1 MFRRILAAALLC
13 VPAVA
18 HADWY
23 EASSSHFVVYSEQK
37 PETLKTFA
45 TNLERFDKAVRV
57 RYGLRDDPVGKANRV
72 TVYVID
78 DTGDVAKLAGERFV
92 AGFYRPRAGGSLA
105 IVPRNAGGGGSTD
118 LSPQAIL
125 LHEYTHHLMWT
136 NFSDAAFPGWFVEG
150 FAESLATAVF
160 EKEGSVLFGYPPQYR
175 GWGLMAGNALP
186 MEKMLVADTL
196 KLNDEQTDG
205 LYGRGWLLL
214 HYLTFGKARD
224 GQLAAYIKAINDG
237 KSSKEAASAF
247 GDLRKLDRELEA
259 YKKGRFAAI
268 RIGAAAL
275 SIGEVTIRKLGPGEA
290 ATMDV
295 RIRSKNGVDA
305 KTAPRVY
312 EAAKKA
318 AAPYP
323 NDPAAQIVF
332 AETAHDV
339 GNYAEAEAA
348 ADRALAADPKAIDAW
363 VYKAKARIGAAL
375 KAGDKSK
382 ESWAAIRK
390 AIVSA
395 NRLDPDDPEP
405 LVLYYQSFVLSDQP
419 PSETAKKGLG
429 RALELA
435 PEDSELRLNVATL
448 ALRDGRKDDARA
460 RLAPLAYQPHNK
472 DMAMLASALITLIDS
487 GKIDDAIKALDPQQD
502 KPEGS
507 ASAKQAPEVT
517 KSAN

>member
-1 MFRRILAAALLC
+1 MFRKLLTLTLL
-13 VPAVA
+13 VAPITA

-23 EASSSHFVVYSEQK
+23 EASTAHFVVYSEQR

-57 RYGLRDDPVGKANRV
+57 RFRLPDEPVGKANRV
-72 TVYVID
+72 TVYVVD
-78 DTGDVAKLAGERFV
+78 DTGDVARLAGNRGV

-105 IVPRNAGGGGSTD
+105 IVPRSSGGGGDAD
-118 LSPQAIL
+118 LNPQAIL

-136 NFSDAAFPGWFVEG
+136 NFSDAAFPAWFVEG

-196 KLNDEQTDG
+196 KLNDQQTDG

-214 HYLTFGKARD
+214 HYLTFGKARE
-224 GQLAAYIKAINDG
+224 GQLGAYIKAINEG
-237 KSSKEAASAF
+237 KSSKEAASVF

-259 YKKGRFAAI
+259 YKTGRFSALRVA
-268 RIGAAAL
+268 AAAL
-275 SIGEVTIRKLGPGEA
+275 PIGEVTIRKLGPGEA

-312 EAAKKA
+312 EAARKA

-323 NDPAAQIVF
+323 NDPAVQIVF

-348 ADRALAADPKAIDAW
+348 ADRALAVDPKATDAW
-363 VYKAKARIGAAL
+363 VYKAKARIGAAM
-375 KAGDKSK
+375 KAGDRSK

-390 AIVSA
+390 AIVTA
-395 NRLDPDDPEP
+395 NRIDPDDPEP
-405 LVLYYQSFVLSDQP
+405 LILYFQSFVLIDQP
-419 PSETAKKGLG
+419 PSDPAKKGLN

-435 PEDSELRLNVATL
+435 PEDRELRLNVATL
-448 ALRDGRKDDARA
+448 DLREGRKDEARA
-460 RLAPLAYQPHNK
+460 RLAPLAYQPHSRE
-472 DMAMLASALITLIDS
+472 MAALATALIALIDS
-487 GKIDDAIKALDPQQD
+487 GKIDDAIKALDP
-502 KPEGS
+502 KPD
-507 ASAKQAPEVT
+507 APDAPNKKER
-517 KSAN
+517 

>member
-1 MFRRILAAALLC
+1 MLHRIFALALLFAPAAAR
-13 VPAVA
+13 
-18 HADWY
+18 ADWY
-23 EASSSHFVVYSEQK
+23 EASSAHFVVYSEQR

-57 RYGLRDDPVGKANRV
+57 RFGLPDEPVGKANRV

-78 DTGDVAKLAGERFV
+78 DADDVAKLAGMRMV

-105 IVPRNAGGGGSTD
+105 LVPRVAGGGGSTD
-118 LSPQAIL
+118 LNPQAIL

-136 NFSDAAFPGWFVEG
+136 NFAGAAFPGWFVEG

-214 HYLTFGKARD
+214 HYLTFGRARD
-224 GQLAAYIKAINDG
+224 GQLPAYIEAINKG
-237 KSSKEAASAF
+237 KSAKEAAAVF
-247 GDLRKLDRELEA
+247 GDLRKLDRELET
-259 YKKGRFAAI
+259 YKKGRFSAI
-268 RIGAAAL
+268 RVAASAL
-275 SIGEVTIRKLGPGEA
+275 PIGEVTIRKLGPGEA

-339 GNYAEAEAA
+339 GAYAEAEAA
-348 ADRALAADPKAIDAW
+348 ADRALLVDPKAIDAW
-363 VYKAKARIGAAL
+363 VYKAKARLGTAM
-375 KAGDKSK
+375 KAGDRSK
-382 ESWAAIRK
+382 ESWVAIRK

-405 LVLYYQSFVLSDQP
+405 LILYYQSFVLIDQP
-419 PSETAKKGLG
+419 PTEAAKKGLF

-435 PEDSELRLNVATL
+435 PEDRDLRLNVATL
-448 ALRDGRKDDARA
+448 DLRDGNKAQARA
-460 RLAPLAYQPHNK
+460 LLAPLAYQPHSREL
-472 DMAMLASALITLIDS
+472 AMLATALIAMIDS
-487 GKIDDAIKALDPQQD
+487 GKIDDAIKILDKEPT
-502 KPEGS
+502 
-507 ASAKQAPEVT
+507 APEDSGK
-517 KSAN
+517 KSE